1 MDDPQI
7 ARQVSQF
14 CEEYHVINMVY
25 EDYAR
30 TLDISYTS
38 LQILTMIM
46 FTEECT
52 QKVICEKTFLP
63 KQTVNAVITGFY
75 KKGIVELRELPSD
88 RRNKTIHLTKEGTA
102 YAEQIVPKIRKAE
115 YAAFEK
121 LTSEQRENLLEA
133 IRIYR
138 IGFREAMLGEAN
150 NQ

>member
-7 ARQVSQF
+7 VRQVSQF

-46 FTEECT
+46 FTKECT

-63 KQTVNAVITGFY
+63 KQTVNAVVTGFY
-75 KKGIVELRELPSD
+75 KKGIIELREMPSD
-88 RRNKTIHLTKEGTA
+88 RRNKTIHLTEEGTK
-102 YAEQIVPKIRKAE
+102 YAGQIIPQIRKAE

-138 IGFREAMLGEAN
+138 IGFREAMLGETN
-150 NQ
+150 NK

>member
-38 LQILTMIM
+38 LQILTIIM
-46 FTEECT
+46 STKECT

-63 KQTVNAVITGFY
+63 KQTVNAVVTGFY
-75 KKGIVELRELPSD
+75 KKGIIELREMPSD
-88 RRNKTIHLTKEGTA
+88 RRNKTIHLTEEGTK
-102 YAEQIVPKIRKAE
+102 YAGQIIPQIRKAE

-133 IRIYR
+133 IRIYG
-138 IGFREAMLGEAN
+138 IGFREAMLGETN

>member
-7 ARQVSQF
+7 VKQVSQF

-46 FTEECT
+46 FTKECT

-63 KQTVNAVITGFY
+63 KQTVNAVVTGFY
-75 KKGIVELRELPSD
+75 KKGIIELREMPSD
-88 RRNKTIHLTKEGTA
+88 RRNKTIHLTEEGTK
-102 YAEQIVPKIRKAE
+102 YAGQIIPQIRKAE

-133 IRIYR
+133 IRIYG
-138 IGFREAMLGEAN
+138 IGFREAMLGETN
-150 NQ
+150 NK

>member
-7 ARQVSQF
+7 VRQVSQF

-38 LQILTMIM
+38 LQILTIIM
-46 FTEECT
+46 STKECT

-63 KQTVNAVITGFY
+63 KQTVNAVVTGFY
-75 KKGIVELRELPSD
+75 KKGIIELREMPSD
-88 RRNKTIHLTKEGTA
+88 RRNKTIHLTEEGTK
-102 YAEQIVPKIRKAE
+102 YAGQIIPQIRKAE

-138 IGFREAMLGEAN
+138 IGFRESMLGETN
-150 NQ
+150 NK

>member
-7 ARQVSQF
+7 VSQVSQF

-30 TLDISYTS
+30 TVDISYTS

-46 FTEECT
+46 FTKECT
-52 QKVICEKTFLP
+52 QKIICEKTFLP
-63 KQTVNAVITGFY
+63 KQTVNAVVTGFY

-88 RRNKTIHLTKEGTA
+88 RRNKTIHLTKEGTV
-102 YAEQIVPKIRKAE
+102 YAEQIIPKIRKAE

-121 LTSEQRENLLEA
+121 LTSEQRKNLLEA
-133 IRIYR
+133 IRSYGIS
-138 IGFREAMLGEAN
+138 FREAMLGEVN
-150 NQ
+150 NK